1 MFDRFSQE
9 SYSVIMKKQA
19 KDLMANIMGNPR
31 YRGKHVIVVAGKVYT
46 AKTGK
51 LANQIIDRLEKK
63 YPQEIP
69 ALTFVPKAE
78 TLIL

>member
-1 MFDRFSQE
+1 
-9 SYSVIMKKQA
+9 MKKHA

-51 LANQIIDRLEKK
+51 LANKIIDRLEKK

-78 TLIL
+78 TLIVWL